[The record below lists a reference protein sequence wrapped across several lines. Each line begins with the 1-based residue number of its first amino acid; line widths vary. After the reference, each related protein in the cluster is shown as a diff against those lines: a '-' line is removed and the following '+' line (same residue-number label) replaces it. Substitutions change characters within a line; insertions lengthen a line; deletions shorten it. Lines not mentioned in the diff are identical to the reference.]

1 MSKIVGI
8 IADTGK
14 LYGNR
19 VFFSGE
25 RYLRALTELTD
36 LQPILI
42 PPLGANIMPLLDKL
56 DGVMLTGN
64 VSNVHPSQ
72 YGQAETEK
80 HPPYDEDRDRT
91 AIPYLKKII
100 EHEIPLI
107 AICRGFQELNV
118 AYGGTLHPAIHEID
132 GRLDHRR
139 IKTDDEAIRYAPRHS
154 VKLTEGGLFKSWV
167 GTDEIM
173 VNSLHFQGVEKLG
186 DGLTIEAVAADGTV
200 EGFTVK
206 NAKGFTAAVQWHPE
220 YEPATNTFSKCFY
233 EAFAEAVFAR

>member
-1 MSKIVGI
+1 M
-8 IADTGK
+8 
-14 LYGNR
+14 
-19 VFFSGE
+19 
-25 RYLRALTELTD
+25 
-36 LQPILI
+36 
-42 PPLGANIMPLLDKL
+42 
-56 DGVMLTGN
+56 
-64 VSNVHPSQ
+64 
-72 YGQAETEK
+72 
-80 HPPYDEDRDRT
+80 
-91 AIPYLKKII
+91 
-100 EHEIPLI
+100 I

-154 VKLTEGGLFKSWV
+154 VKLTEGLFKSWV

-220 YEPATNTFSKCFY
+220 YEPATNTFSKCFT
-233 EAFAEAVFAR
+233 RLLRKQSLRDNGDPGRT

>member
-1 MSKIVGI
+1 MTKIIGI
-8 IADTGK
+8 IADTGN
-14 LYGNR
+14 LHGNR

-25 RYLRALTELTD
+25 RYLQALTD
-36 LQPILI
+36 LTDLHPILI
-42 PPLGANIMPLLDKL
+42 PPLGGNIMSLLDKL

-64 VSNVHPSQ
+64 VSNVHPSR
-72 YGQAETEK
+72 YGQNETEK
-80 HPPYDEDRDRT
+80 HPPYDEDRDST
-91 AIPYLKKII
+91 AIPYLDKII
-100 EHEIPLI
+100 ANEIPLI

-139 IKTDDEAIRYAPRHS
+139 INTDDAAGRYAPRHS
-154 VKLTEGGLFKSWV
+154 VKLTQGGLFESWV

-186 DGLTIEAVAADGTV
+186 DELEVEAVAEDGTV

-220 YEPATNTFSKCFY
+220 YEPATNKFSKCFY

>member
-1 MSKIVGI
+1 MTKIIGI
-8 IADTGK
+8 IADTGN
-14 LYGNR
+14 LHGNR

-25 RYLRALTELTD
+25 RYLQALTD
-36 LQPILI
+36 LTDLHPILI
-42 PPLGANIMPLLDKL
+42 PPLGGNIMSLLDKV

-64 VSNVHPSQ
+64 VSNVHPSR
-72 YGQAETEK
+72 YGQNETEK
-80 HPPYDEDRDRT
+80 HPPYDEDRDST
-91 AIPYLKKII
+91 AIPYLNKII
-100 EHEIPLI
+100 ANEIPLI

-139 IKTDDEAIRYAPRHS
+139 INTDDAAVRYAPRHS
-154 VKLTEGGLFKSWV
+154 VKLTQGGLFESWV

-186 DGLTIEAVAADGTV
+186 DELEVEAVAEDGTV

-220 YEPATNTFSKCFY
+220 YEPATNKFSKCFY
-233 EAFAEAVFAR
+233 EAFAEAVLTR

>member
-1 MSKIVGI
+1 MTKIIGI
-8 IADTGK
+8 IADTGN
-14 LYGNR
+14 LHGNR

-25 RYLRALTELTD
+25 RYLQALTDLTD

-42 PPLGANIMPLLDKL
+42 PPLGGNIMSLLDTL

-72 YGQAETEK
+72 YGQDETEK
-80 HPPYDEDRDRT
+80 HPPYDEDRDST
-91 AIPYLKKII
+91 AIPYLEKII
-100 EHEIPLI
+100 GNEIPLI

-139 IKTDDEAIRYAPRHS
+139 IKTDDAAIRYAPRHS
-154 VKLTEGGLFKSWV
+154 VKLTHGGLFESWV

-186 DGLTIEAVAADGTV
+186 DELEVEAVAEDGTV

-220 YEPATNTFSKCFY
+220 YEPETNKFSKCFY
-233 EAFAEAVFAR
+233 EAFAKAVLTR